1 MSGRLVVVSSTTT
14 MAQGSYSDACY
25 FIVIEFPALCDACIC
40 QGEATLPPGRK
51 LDFAED
57 NASKEEVNNHSFEN
71 GVVQDGKNKVGVVVI
86 TVDTVSGQLL
96 YTGVPQKD
104 VFASMSE
111 AMHAI
116 TMLGSYTSSPCEVRT
131 MCEFVAFAGGCL
143 AEETINLLF
152 IEASTLLMGG
162 SAVTTNSNDTTREF
176 NPLFS
181 VPLSNC
187 IPPLFSVDKARW
199 FHIPLRI
206 SVPALQQPLTSDGIH
221 DWTLGSRSS
230 TPCGVSTSLL
240 SDDMIP
246 PYLYF
251 SPGVDVTHCC
261 VFGDAV
267 RRLVAFHKAGIER
280 SSLRK
285 FSINPNDNPVS
296 AALRINEFLP
306 PLPRQ
311 MGRDALG
318 HCDCLWNEE
327 LIRFCDVFGLGEWCC
342 RLALGSCA
350 AVPLPHSGA
359 IARGAIL
366 VVRLSRLAFPE
377 CFYDYTLSSSKVPLD
392 FYVST
397 LEAEFQLIVI
407 REPLMSQ
414 HDGKEME
421 STFSFTWRRGTD
433 FACHKNILE
442 QKERFRACAENF
454 IDPLPPREDHVVGLF
469 SAYLERYGPGTRIYL
484 AHAGNVMMQGPTSA
498 EDPDIDVNDFR
509 RCSSSTPGVKSPMK
523 KRRISLVASPRR
535 QGKSLVSQLEISVLG
550 HRGGVDA
557 GAAASTLVNT
567 SLESILQSL
576 TGHVKA
582 HGLRPTV
589 AVGTLW
595 PFSSSVASSPAGM
608 LSEYEDKFLQT
619 FWGREFIHVTQE
631 KTADIGVPRVCVSD
645 ESHVSVIAS
654 IIVSLGWMLS
664 WLCSELGAG
673 RDAVQFLLESKDW
686 VEDIIRL
693 VGNSAASTPQFR
705 VVFVNREAVD
715 RVRRCLINI
724 CGGASVA
731 FSPVVWATAQYIE
744 QLSHYVTDHL
754 SVPKGKEE
762 YRDQQGNGVI
772 NKTMHAFLRKFFLS
786 EGGFYPRELVRHR
799 IVLLS
804 HPSRLSSIINVQMIV
819 LPSKVQDSAVTL
831 DRAEVA
837 CTGLRERLFPFTP
850 MRHLNAATTCDEAIS
865 LVSPSDEGPTPTLS
879 MLHGLIHPF
888 SQPLCMPSC
897 FEVVEFTIALPSLSY
912 VTHVALMVA
921 NAVQLAPYAAVLS
934 LSLSASCY
942 VGQAHER
949 VVLEDA
955 LLPLCVNSRS
965 SRGRQTAP
973 YLILFE
979 LCRPSHD
986 KAPFSTVEEA
996 DAGIG
1001 APGHSFNQATPVVA
1015 RYLHLSLRGSGCH
1028 RMALPPILVFGEPVD
1043 FIPCK
1048 ELESVVG
1055 RHTVLHR
1062 MLYAARSPFTQGV
1075 ADNLPAAFSGPTTP
1089 QSVATAAANDTL
1101 SDGGAKKTN
1110 GCFGG
1115 DQKEKR
1121 EATGK
1126 AHTHGQQEVSTCGAT
1141 HGQEEMYLQKV
1152 NGVIPAD
1159 LFELNFDV
1167 TVAMES
1173 KRIQCHARRC
1183 YRDLRLHRLGVPLWV
1198 MNPAYQ
1204 VFPHSA
1210 FHRSQIPEGA
1220 REVEFIRRQQRGH
1233 KTASGE
1239 SCAGGFDSTEE
1250 TKKGCVKHKDG
1261 KRCVLCSRR
1270 FSWFSS
1276 AKECHRCRRHVCEKC
1291 LSAIPVR
1298 LLELGFRDRSAS
1310 VCMACFEKVMRL
1322 EDIMRGFT
1330 SSECLGEEE
1339 SDVEMDEAIDFYA
1352 RCTTPHLAS
1361 VLALYPIPT
1370 YGSYLYSGFLQAFD
1384 KQSYQLTMY
1393 PLTRVVS
1400 APGMDDVNTPLFEEV
1415 LGIMGFNG
1423 NVSVGWRC
1431 VTDGERTESDTRV
1444 SRHVILLLPHGAVV
1458 SHGVLR
1464 YALLGKLRGNID
1476 VQLLLG
1482 NSLHSLEPL
1491 SGACIGNSAVPA
1503 EGTGDNSLKEVLL
1516 QREVFAPSRDVRA
1529 KVELPTST
1537 PPKNMTSTSTVMGT
1551 LSPRSPTVR
1560 LAALYF
1566 IGFVSDLFLLRVD
1579 HFSLWGRFTSDVP
1592 QVNASYYKCRPDH
1605 SRYGKFLSNMMH
1617 GTSGVLGIASLPRML
1632 PMTRLV
1638 PLRNVF
1644 LHNNY
1649 EQVLMEFDFGVSVTI
1664 CGFTLELHHP
1674 AVMTGMHEGI
1684 ATALRLIGVTA
1695 SGYRGNMGIFKLPWP
1710 PLISCSS
1717 AAPLL
1722 SDGSFLDIFSYAYS
1736 LPSTAYDV
1744 VSVLVEVVEWRLAA
1758 HSVGKEHMRRSRTR
1772 QGGCSTTNSGRE
1784 METTL
1789 EPGISFRRKIYLGR
1803 MQFWTSANART
1814 QRMVSSHTYTS
1825 IHTALDDTQY

>member
-1 MSGRLVVVSSTTT
+1 MSGRLVVLSSTPTIV
-14 MAQGSYSDACY
+14 AQNNYSDACY
-25 FIVIEFPALCDACIC
+25 FIVMEFPTTRDACVC

-51 LDFAED
+51 FGLAED
-57 NASKEEVNNHSFEN
+57 DASEEEVNNCSFAT
-71 GVVQDGKNKVGVVVI
+71 GVSHDGKNEVGVVVI

-96 YTGVPQKD
+96 HTGVPQKD
-104 VFASMSE
+104 VFASMFD

-116 TMLGSYTSSPCEVRT
+116 TMLGAYTPSLCEVRT
-131 MCEFVAFAGGCL
+131 VCEFVAFAGGCL
-143 AEETINLLF
+143 TEETINLLF
-152 IEASTLLMGG
+152 IESSTLLMG
-162 SAVTTNSNDTTREF
+162 SSDVTTNSNDVTGEF
-176 NPLFS
+176 NPFFS

-206 SVPALQQPLTSDGIH
+206 SVPALQQPLTSDGVH
-221 DWTLGSRSS
+221 DWTLGNRSS
-230 TPCGVSTSLL
+230 TPCGLSASLL
-240 SDDMIP
+240 DGDMIP

-267 RRLVAFHKAGIER
+267 RRLVAFHKAGNEKT
-280 SSLRK
+280 SPRK
-285 FSINPNDNPVS
+285 ISIDLNGNPAS
-296 AALRINEFLP
+296 APLRINEFLP

-342 RLALGSCA
+342 RLALGSCT
-350 AVPLPHSGA
+350 AVPLPPLGA
-359 IARGAIL
+359 IARGALL

-377 CFYDYTLSSSKVPLD
+377 CFYDYTLSSSKVSLD
-392 FYVST
+392 FYAST
-397 LEAEFQLIVI
+397 LEAEFQLIVL

-414 HDGKEME
+414 RDGKELE

-433 FACHKNILE
+433 FAGHKNILE
-442 QKERFRACAENF
+442 QKERLKTCMENF

-469 SAYLERYGPGTRIYL
+469 SAYLERYGPGTIIYL
-484 AHAGNVMMQGPTSA
+484 AHAGNVMMQGTASA
-498 EDPDIDVNDFR
+498 EDPDLDVNGFR
-509 RCSSSTPGVKSPMK
+509 RCNSSTPGVKSPMK
-523 KRRISLVASPRR
+523 KRRISPVASPRR
-535 QGKSLVSQLEISVLG
+535 QDKSLASQLEIAVLG
-550 HRGGVDA
+550 HQGGVDA
-557 GAAASTLVNT
+557 GAVASTLVNT

-576 TGHVKA
+576 TDHAKA

-589 AVGTLW
+589 AVGALW
-595 PFSSSVASSPAGM
+595 PFSSSIAGIPAGI
-608 LSEYEDKFLQT
+608 LSEDEDKFLRT
-619 FWGREFIHVTQE
+619 FWGREFFHMAQE
-631 KTADIGVPRVCVSD
+631 KTADIRVPRVCVSD
-645 ESHVSVIAS
+645 ESDVSIIAS

-673 RDAVQFLLESKDW
+673 RDAVQFLLEFKEW
-686 VEDIIRL
+686 VEDIIRV
-693 VGNSAASTPQFR
+693 VGNSAASTPRFR
-705 VVFVNREAVD
+705 AVFVNREAMD

-724 CGGASVA
+724 CGEASVA
-731 FSPVVWATAQYIE
+731 FSPVVWETAQYIE
-744 QLSHYVTDHL
+744 RFSRDITDRV
-754 SVPKGKEE
+754 SVLNGQEE
-762 YRDQQGNGVI
+762 CRDQQGNGVI
-772 NKTMHAFLRKFFLS
+772 NKTMHVFLRNFFLS

-804 HPSRLSSIINVQMIV
+804 HPSWLSSIINVQMMV
-819 LPSKVQDSAVTL
+819 LPSKVQDSAVIL
-831 DRAEVA
+831 DGAETA

-850 MRHLNAATTCDEAIS
+850 MRHLNAPTTCDAAIS

-879 MLHGLIHPF
+879 MLHGLLHPF

-934 LSLSASCY
+934 LSLSTSCY

-949 VVLEDA
+949 VVLEDV

-996 DAGIG
+996 DAGISASG
-1001 APGHSFNQATPVVA
+1001 CSFNQATPVVA
-1015 RYLHLSLRGSGCH
+1015 RYLHLSLCGSGCH
-1028 RMALPPILVFGEPVD
+1028 RMALPPILVFGEPID
-1043 FIPCK
+1043 FIPCE

-1055 RHTVLHR
+1055 RHTALRR
-1062 MLYAARSPFTQGV
+1062 MLYAAQSLFTRGV
-1075 ADNLPAAFSGPTTP
+1075 ADNLPVAFTRPTP
-1089 QSVATAAANDTL
+1089 PLSVVTAAVNDTL
-1101 SDGGAKKTN
+1101 SDDGAEKTN
-1110 GCFGG
+1110 GCLGG

-1126 AHTHGQQEVSTCGAT
+1126 AHAHGQQQSSTCVAT
-1141 HGQEEMYLQKV
+1141 RGGEEMYLQKV

-1183 YRDLRLHRLGVPLWV
+1183 YRDLSLHRLGVPLWV

-1204 VFPHSA
+1204 VFPHSV

-1220 REVEFIRRQQRGH
+1220 REVEFIRRQQREH
-1233 KTASGE
+1233 KTGSGE
-1239 SCAGGFDSTEE
+1239 SCAGGFGSTEE
-1250 TKKGCVKHKDG
+1250 KKKDCVKHKDG

-1298 LLELGFRDRSAS
+1298 LLELGFRDRSAC
-1310 VCMACFEKVMRL
+1310 VCLVCFEKVMRL
-1322 EDIMRGFT
+1322 EDILRGFT
-1330 SSECLGEEE
+1330 SSERLGEEE

-1352 RCTTPHLAS
+1352 RCTTPQLAS

-1370 YGSYLYSGFLQAFD
+1370 HGSYLYAGLLQAFD
-1384 KQSYQLTMY
+1384 KQSYQLTTY

-1400 APGMDDVNTPLFEEV
+1400 APGMDDANAPLFEEV
-1415 LGIMGFNG
+1415 LGIMGFNR
-1423 NVSVGWRC
+1423 NVSMGWRC
-1431 VTDGERTESDTRV
+1431 VTDGEWTESVTRV

-1464 YALLGKLRGNID
+1464 YALLGKLCGNID
-1476 VQLLLG
+1476 VQLHLG

-1491 SGACIGNSAVPA
+1491 YMACIGNSAVFA
-1503 EGTGDNSLKEVLL
+1503 DETGGDSLKEVLL
-1516 QREVFAPSRDVRA
+1516 QREEFAPRDARA
-1529 KVELPTST
+1529 NVELPTST
-1537 PPKNMTSTSTVMGT
+1537 SPNNMTSTSTVLGT
-1551 LSPRSPTVR
+1551 LSPRSSTAR

-1566 IGFVSDLFLLRVD
+1566 IGCISDLFLLRVD

-1605 SRYGKFLSNMMH
+1605 SRYGKFLSNMMR
-1617 GTSGVLGIASLPRML
+1617 GASGVLGIASLPRML

-1649 EQVLMEFDFGVSVTI
+1649 DHVLMEFDFGVSVTI

-1674 AVMTGMHEGI
+1674 AVMMGMHEGI

-1717 AAPLL
+1717 AAPLS
-1722 SDGSFLDIFSYAYS
+1722 SDGSFLDIFSYAYG

-1744 VSVLVEVVEWRLAA
+1744 VSVLVEAVEWRLVA
-1758 HSVGKEHMRRSRTR
+1758 HSVGKERMRRSRTI
-1772 QGGCSTTNSGRE
+1772 NSDSE
-1784 METTL
+1784 MGTTL
-1789 EPGISFRRKIYLGR
+1789 EPDTSFRRKIYLGR

-1825 IHTALDDTQY
+1825 VHTALDDTQY